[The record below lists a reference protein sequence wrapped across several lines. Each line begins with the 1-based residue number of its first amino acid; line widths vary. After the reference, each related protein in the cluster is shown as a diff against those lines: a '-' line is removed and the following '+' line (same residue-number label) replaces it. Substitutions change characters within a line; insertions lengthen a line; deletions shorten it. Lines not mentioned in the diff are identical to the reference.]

1 MFNSLYP
8 MKMKCDGCELS
19 KKLFLYTKDNLIYS
33 LCQSCLKVQD
43 QIDEL
48 NRYRRIVKDDQ

>member
-1 MFNSLYP
+1 MFNSLYH

-19 KKLFLYTKDNLIYS
+19 KKLFLYAKDNLIYS

-48 NRYRRIVKDDQ
+48 NRYKRTINDN